1 MSHVAAR
8 PLALECDLVMK
19 GGVTSGIIYPGAI
32 AAIAR
37 DYRLRAIGGT
47 SAGAIGAAA
56 AAAMEFGRR
65 SGRNADAPAMMAS
78 LASRLGAPSDGRPLL
93 LRLFEPDA
101 STARL
106 FRLLMRISEARRRG
120 AGAVLRL
127 FLLVPAMVALLVA
140 GATVGV
146 LVWRLPEPRAA
157 AGIALAIVSL
167 LCTTVVLTA
176 LFAAAYWLPRV
187 KAGLA
192 ATANNGFGFCS
203 GMARYK
209 TPVPRWRWPWQ
220 RRPTAVVA
228 PSLSEWL
235 HEQFQA
241 LAGLGK
247 DEILC
252 FGDLWAAAHRLTG
265 RSRETAFAAAMEQ
278 DAADAA
284 RERVVQEGATASS
297 LVPRLDGI
305 ARDIELALVASD
317 INRAQSVQLPFMR
330 REDRLYARISDLR
343 ALFPEAVVIWM
354 IDHRR
359 TSAEI
364 DAELEALVPDAAAR
378 ADFIRLPRPQDLPV
392 LIAVRMSLSFPF
404 LFRAVRLY
412 VVRRNGQARGCQ
424 ELAEIWLAD
433 GGITSNF
440 PIHLF
445 DAPIPGRPT
454 FCLNLLYH
462 DDELEPDDAPKPNV
476 RSDDGDPAQEDPAA
490 PAGDTG
496 LPTIPAEGGSA
507 EPDDLV
513 YMLRTNSSRL
523 SAYTRF
529 TPGAAFGRLVR
540 FGGRVLTTA
549 RQWGDNQLID
559 IPGYRDRI
567 VHIRMLPDEG
577 GFNFDMG
584 KDRIDLLQARGA
596 RAGTVIAT
604 RFRPDIT
611 DDPLHPGERLVL
623 GWANHRFVR
632 FRSFLAGLE
641 VAASRFSTTW
651 IQDRNRAEYPSNDP
665 QYIYPSI
672 EQMTDGARSGDTALP
687 RTGYPFRNAE
697 QADLAHEMVKAC
709 MTLHTLA
716 GNPAWRGIDFVN
728 GRATSPRPKTVLK
741 LRPPN
746 ETDVLAERP

>member
-1 MSHVAAR
+1 MSPAAADLR
-8 PLALECDLVMK
+8 ALECDLVMK

-47 SAGAIGAAA
+47 SAGAIGAAG

-101 STARL
+101 STAPL
-106 FRLLMRISEARRRG
+106 FRLLMRISEARGRG
-120 AGAVLRL
+120 IGAVLRL
-127 FLLVPAMVALLVA
+127 FLLAPAMIALLAA
-140 GATVGV
+140 GTVVGL
-146 LVWRLPEPRAA
+146 LVWSLPEPRAA
-157 AGIALAIVSL
+157 AGIALAILSL
-167 LCTTVVLTA
+167 LCATVVLTA
-176 LFAAAYWLPRV
+176 LFATVYWLPRIR
-187 KAGLA
+187 AGLA
-192 ATANNGFGFCS
+192 ATADNGFGFCS
-203 GMARYK
+203 GMARYRAP
-209 TPVPRWRWPWQ
+209 TPRWRRPWQ
-220 RRPTAVVA
+220 RRPTAEEAEA

-241 LAGLGK
+241 LAGLAD

-252 FGDLWAAAHRLTG
+252 FGDLWAASHRLAG
-265 RSRETAFAAAMEQ
+265 RSREAAFAAAMEQ
-278 DAADAA
+278 DAGEVHD
-284 RERVVQEGATASS
+284 GATASS
-297 LVPRLDGI
+297 PPPRLDAI

-317 INRAQSVQLPFMR
+317 INRGQSVQLPFMR

-343 ALFPEAVVIWM
+343 ALFPEAVVTWM

-364 DAELEALVPDAAAR
+364 DAELEALVPEADAR

-412 VVRRNGQARGCQ
+412 VVRRNGQAPGCQ

-462 DDELEPDDAPKPNV
+462 DDELEPDAAPQPRTRDDA
-476 RSDDGDPAQEDPAA
+476 DDRMQGDLAL

-507 EPDDLV
+507 APDELV
-513 YMLRTNSSRL
+513 YMLRTNSGRL

-529 TPGAAFGRLVR
+529 TPGAALGRMVR

-596 RAGTVIAT
+596 RAGTVIAK
-604 RFRPDIT
+604 RFRPDAA
-611 DDPLHPGERLVL
+611 DDPLHPGEHLVL

-651 IQDRNRAEYPSNDP
+651 TQDRNHAEYPSDDP
-665 QYIYPSI
+665 RYVYPSI

-709 MTLHTLA
+709 MTLHRLA
-716 GNPAWRGIDFVN
+716 GDPAWRGIDFVN
-728 GRATSPRPKTVLK
+728 GRATSPRPKAVLK

>member
-1 MSHVAAR
+1 MSPVTGG

-19 GGVTSGIIYPGAI
+19 GGVTSGIIYPSAI

-37 DYRLRAIGGT
+37 DYRLRAVGGT

-65 SGRNADAPAMMAS
+65 SGRNGDAPAMMAS

-101 STARL
+101 STAPL
-106 FRLLMRISEARRRG
+106 FRLLMRMSEARRRG
-120 AGAVLRL
+120 TGTVLRL
-127 FLLVPAMVALLVA
+127 FLLVPAMIALLVA
-140 GATVGV
+140 GAVVGV

-157 AGIALAIVSL
+157 AGIALAMLSL
-167 LCTTVVLTA
+167 LCGAVVLTV
-176 LFAAAYWLPRV
+176 LFAAAYWLPRI
-187 KAGLA
+187 KGGLA
-192 ATANNGFGFCS
+192 ATADNGFGFCS
-203 GMARYK
+203 GMARYR
-209 TPVPRWRWPWQ
+209 TPALRWRWPWQ
-220 RRPTAVVA
+220 RPPTAAEA

-241 LAGLGK
+241 LAGL
-247 DEILC
+247 DEDEPLC
-252 FGDLWAAAHRLTG
+252 FGDLWAASHRVAG
-265 RSRETAFAAAMEQ
+265 RPREAAFAIAMEQ
-278 DAADAA
+278 AAAVA
-284 RERVVQEGATASS
+284 RERPARESATAPNPA
-297 LVPRLDGI
+297 PRLDGI

-343 ALFPEAVVIWM
+343 ALFPETIVTWM
-354 IDHRR
+354 VKHRR

-364 DAELEALVPDAAAR
+364 DAELEALVPEAEAR
-378 ADFIRLPRPQDLPV
+378 ADFIRLPRPEDLPV

-412 VVRRNGQARGCQ
+412 VVRRNGQAPGCQ
-424 ELAEIWLAD
+424 ELAEVWLAD

-462 DDELEPDDAPKPNV
+462 DDELEPDAPPS
-476 RSDDGDPAQEDPAA
+476 RARGDGDHRTAA
-490 PAGDTG
+490 PADDTG
-496 LPTIPAEGGSA
+496 LPTVPAEGGSA
-507 EPDDLV
+507 APDELV
-513 YMLRTNSSRL
+513 YMLRTNSGRL

-577 GFNFDMG
+577 GLNFDMG

-596 RAGTVIAT
+596 RGGTVIAK
-604 RFRPDIT
+604 RFRPDT
-611 DDPLHPGERLVL
+611 ADDPLHPGERLVL

-641 VAASRFSTTW
+641 VAASRFSTNWT
-651 IQDRNRAEYPSNDP
+651 QDRLRAEYPSDDP
-665 QYIYPSI
+665 RHVYPSI

-697 QADLAHEMVKAC
+697 QADLAHEMVKAYVALC
-709 MTLHTLA
+709 TLA
-716 GNPAWRGIDFVN
+716 GDPAWRGIDFVN
-728 GRATSPRPKTVLK
+728 GRATSPRPKAVVK

-746 ETDVLAERP
+746 DTDVLAEQP